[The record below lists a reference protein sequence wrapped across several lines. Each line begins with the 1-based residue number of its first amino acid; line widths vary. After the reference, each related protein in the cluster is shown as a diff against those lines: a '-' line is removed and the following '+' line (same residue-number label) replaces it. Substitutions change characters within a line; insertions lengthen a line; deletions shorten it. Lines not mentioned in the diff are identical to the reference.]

1 MDLSSVFKEIN
12 IFKKKKKLEAM
23 WNKGNRDLRIKPHQT
38 EPPIYEKEL
47 KKFRAEHGG
56 VFI

>member
-1 MDLSSVFKEIN
+1 
-12 IFKKKKKLEAM
+12 M